1 MFDLDTNQLSNE
13 EQLAVDQFSALKES
27 QIEEIVVDLMLDPIS
42 VAAALEALIRD
53 SDATRGRI
61 VDLIMSHGDRSI
73 NIANLK
79 LDCMDWLRERV
90 KEGT

>member
-79 LDCMDWLRERV
+79 LDCMDWLSERV